1 MSIKS
6 RDFLIGQFVFM
17 VLLIATLDCI
27 IRGPLE
33 IVNQQIEHLLWLR
46 QATSCQG
53 IEELH
58 NEVSLL
64 KLKQFEIEERIR

>member
-1 MSIKS
+1 MKITS

-27 IRGPLE
+27 IRGPME
-33 IVNQQIEHLLWLR
+33 IINQQFQHLEWLR
-46 QATSCQG
+46 QATSCEG
-53 IEELH
+53 IEELY
-58 NEVSLL
+58 NEVRLL